1 MKTKIKTTPV
11 IKNKKASFEYEFLD
25 ILTAGIILTGTE
37 IKSIRQGKASLIDAF
52 CFISSGEIFLKNAYI
67 APYEL
72 GTCYNHEPKRDRK
85 LLLTKQEI
93 KKWSNQLKTSG
104 ITIVPIKMF
113 INENGLCKIQIALA
127 RGKKIYDK
135 RESIK
140 EKDLKREQDRHNY

>member
-1 MKTKIKTTPV
+1 MKLKQATPV

-25 ILTAGIILTGTE
+25 VLTAGIVLTGTE
-37 IKSIRQGKASLIDAF
+37 IKSIRQGKASIVDAY
-52 CFISSGEIFLKNAYI
+52 CIISDTEVILKNSYI

-72 GTCYNHEPKRDRK
+72 GTCYNHEPKQDRK

-93 KKWSNQLKTSG
+93 KKWTNQLKTSG

-113 INENGLCKIQIALA
+113 INDAGLCKVQIALA

-135 RESIK
+135 RASIK
-140 EKDLKREQDRHNY
+140 EKDLKREQERNKF

>member
-1 MKTKIKTTPV
+1 MKLKQATPV

-25 ILTAGIILTGTE
+25 VLTAGIVLTGTE
-37 IKSIRQGKASLIDAF
+37 IKSIRQGKASLVDSF
-52 CFISSGEIFLKNAYI
+52 CFIADSEVILKNAYI

-72 GTCYNHEPKRDRK
+72 GTCYNHEPKRERK

-113 INENGLCKIQIALA
+113 INETGLCKVQIALA

-135 RESIK
+135 RASIK
-140 EKDLKREQDRHNY
+140 EKDLKREQDRNNF